1 MSNSSRPTRDHATQ
15 GKRRKMKRRLK
26 KLARRPVQT
35 LAAPILILLYL
46 IPSLFVLAS
55 RFRFVIDSRPDRIGH
70 LAAEFDCFLKEMA
83 LGIRPS
89 VRPVC
94 LLSAAEVANPCLL
107 ECWGERIGLVHG
119 RVARALL
126 RPFLYFPYLRIEL
139 LETVT
144 ALGETASYPSV
155 LAKWGSRAPLLAL
168 EREHEMR
175 GEEALRKLGIPE
187 DAWFV
192 CVHSREGGYSPRDE
206 HIHAYRN
213 SAIGDYGLAMEAI
226 VERGGWCVRMGD
238 ATMAPLP
245 ETKGV
250 VDYARSSLKSDWMDI
265 FLCARTRFFLG
276 NTSGLCIVSTI
287 FGRPS
292 ALANMAP
299 LAAAYPVG
307 ASDIGI
313 PMLLERSSG
322 EVVPFGEALSDS
334 MADFRWADLY
344 RENGLRTVN
353 NSPEEIRDLAVEMLD
368 RLEGKPRDDERAER
382 LQQAFRDHYRPGHY
396 TYGAASRMGSA
407 FLEKYAH
414 LI

>member
-1 MSNSSRPTRDHATQ
+1 MSNPASPSRDREALE
-15 GKRRKMKRRLK
+15 KRRKTKRKLK
-26 KLARRPVQT
+26 KLIRRPVQG
-35 LAAPILILLYL
+35 LVAAVLVVLYL
-46 IPSLFVLAS
+46 IPSLLVRAT
-55 RFRFVIDSRPDRIGH
+55 RFRFVVNTFPDRIGH
-70 LAAEFDCFLKEMA
+70 LAAEFDCFLKEME
-83 LGIRPS
+83 LGLRPR

-94 LLSAAEVANPCLL
+94 LLSPADVANACLL
-107 ECWGERIGLVHG
+107 EYWEEQIRVVHG

-126 RPFLYFPYLRIEL
+126 RPFLYFPYLRIGL

-155 LAKWGSRAPLLAL
+155 LADWGTRAPLLCL
-168 EREHEMR
+168 KREHEIR
-175 GEEALRKLGIPE
+175 GEEALRQLGIPE

-213 SAIGDYGLAMEAI
+213 SAIGDYGLAMQAI

-245 ETKGV
+245 ETQGV

-292 ALANMAP
+292 ALANMTP

-307 ASDIGI
+307 TADIGI
-313 PMLLERSSG
+313 PMLLERLSG
-322 EVVPFGEALSDS
+322 EVVPFGEALSAP
-334 MADFRWADLY
+334 MADFRWAELY

-368 RLEGKPRDDERAER
+368 RLDGKPRDDERAER
-382 LQQAFRDHYRPGHY
+382 LQKAFRDHYRPGHY
-396 TYGAASRMGSA
+396 MYGAASRMGSA
-407 FLEKYAH
+407 FLEKYAQ